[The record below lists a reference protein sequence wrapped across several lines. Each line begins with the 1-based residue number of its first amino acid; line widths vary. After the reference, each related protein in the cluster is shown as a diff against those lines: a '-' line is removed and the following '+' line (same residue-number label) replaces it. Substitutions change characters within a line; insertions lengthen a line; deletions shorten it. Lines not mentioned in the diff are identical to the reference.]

1 MMSTVRIV
9 CTILSTK
16 RGIDIMSEK
25 LSTKIMST
33 DPTYIIIVY
42 EDGYAVQN
50 TVENRLITLHS
61 DMASA
66 VQTKE
71 ILDDQKNSLT

>member
-1 MMSTVRIV
+1 
-9 CTILSTK
+9 
-16 RGIDIMSEK
+16 MSEK

-61 DMASA
+61 SMASA

-71 ILDDQKNSLT
+71 ILDDQKNSLTQF

>member
-1 MMSTVRIV
+1 M
-9 CTILSTK
+9 ILSTSH
-16 RGIDIMSEK
+16 GIDIMSEK
-25 LSTKIMST
+25 LSAKIMST

-61 DMASA
+61 SMASA

>member
-1 MMSTVRIV
+1 M
-9 CTILSTK
+9 ILST
-16 RGIDIMSEK
+16 RHGIDIMSEK
-25 LSTKIMST
+25 LSAKIMST

-61 DMASA
+61 SMASA

>member
-1 MMSTVRIV
+1 MSTVRIV

-25 LSTKIMST
+25 LSDKIMST

-61 DMASA
+61 SMASA

>member
-1 MMSTVRIV
+1 MSTVRIV

-16 RGIDIMSEK
+16 RGTDIMSEK

-61 DMASA
+61 SMASA

>member
-1 MMSTVRIV
+1 MRIV
-9 CTILSTK
+9 CMILSTSH
-16 RGIDIMSEK
+16 GIDIMSEK
-25 LSTKIMST
+25 LSAKIMST

>member
-1 MMSTVRIV
+1 MSTVRIV

-16 RGIDIMSEK
+16 CGIDIMSEK
-25 LSTKIMST
+25 LSAKIMST

>member
-25 LSTKIMST
+25 LSDKIMST

-61 DMASA
+61 SMASA

>member
-1 MMSTVRIV
+1 MSTVRIV
-9 CTILSTK
+9 CTILSTSH
-16 RGIDIMSEK
+16 GIDTMSEK

>member
-1 MMSTVRIV
+1 M
-9 CTILSTK
+9 ILSTSH
-16 RGIDIMSEK
+16 GIDIMSEK
-25 LSTKIMST
+25 LSAKIMST

-50 TVENRLITLHS
+50 TVENKLITLHS
-61 DMASA
+61 SMASA

>member
-1 MMSTVRIV
+1 MSTVRIV

-61 DMASA
+61 SMASA

>member
-25 LSTKIMST
+25 LSAKIMST

>member
-1 MMSTVRIV
+1 
-9 CTILSTK
+9 
-16 RGIDIMSEK
+16 MSEK
-25 LSTKIMST
+25 LSAKIMST

-61 DMASA
+61 SMASA

-71 ILDDQKNSLT
+71 ILDGQKNSLT

>member
-1 MMSTVRIV
+1 MRIV

-16 RGIDIMSEK
+16 RGTDIMSEK

-61 DMASA
+61 SMASA

>member
-1 MMSTVRIV
+1 
-9 CTILSTK
+9 
-16 RGIDIMSEK
+16 MSEK
-25 LSTKIMST
+25 LSAKIMST

-61 DMASA
+61 SMASA